1 TQMTDKA
8 MYTCQV
14 TNVGGTAEV
23 KLNLNVQQ
31 IKPTLKSDLIKDV
44 TTQAGETVRLTIQA
58 SGTNPKVKWFKNGEE
73 VIETVEETYEIVEEE
88 ETYTLLIK
96 NAKPIDS
103 GEYQAVITN
112 DVGQIKTKKIKVQIQ
127 KAPELKKKPQSLVT
141 VKEGEPAHFECEFDG
156 NPTPKVTWLR
166 DGKPLTPKDGF
177 EIKTDTTTGKS
188 VLTVHQ
194 TTSKHSGPITLRLEN
209 PVGAPIEE
217 TVQLQ
222 VETAPQLLQKPQPTC
237 EAHLNQTASITFKC
251 LSTPKP
257 TINLY
262 KNEVHIPINGDH
274 YEIVPNPNDM
284 TTYEIK
290 IKNVRPDDEGN
301 YRIHIENSLGHIDSN
316 VQVTTVDNVS
326 IKPSSKPN
334 KTDLKQ
340 HETLVLE
347 YIIDGKP
354 KPDIVFMKD
363 GKEIKPSAKT
373 QITYDE
379 TTKVCRLIT
388 TDVGQENEGSYTV
401 VVKNKLG
408 KQETEPVKVN
418 VTAPIVV
425 KTKLPE
431 TTDGIF
437 GEQINLTVDAHGLPQ
452 PKITWLFNG
461 QPIKPSQK
469 HKIEP
474 TKDHPDQTTLTISKL
489 DTTDAGKY
497 TAIIDNGIEKVE
509 TTTTLNVHT
518 KPKLESK
525 LEPNMT
531 FNIGEQAEIPIRLS
545 GENNTVTWYK
555 DSREIHFDSR
565 IRVVTDEFNTYKLV
579 IGDLRPEDKGV
590 YTMVIKNKG
599 GSIETKTVINV
610 KEQKPQLLSDLN
622 DSPSANTAKIGEE
635 FFLEIRAQG
644 KPKPNVTWLL
654 NGQELSSHSSDYEL
668 IVTEDGLY
676 RIVFHQFHERYLGE
690 YQAVITTTT
699 STIRTKIIRVIGQ
712 QAPVFTQALPKFI
725 QIKTG
730 EKLTIECMAKGH
742 PTPKVSWLR
751 DGKVLSNKDGYDIKV
766 DQTTG
771 HSIFIIPIGTVKH
784 SGKYECKVEN
794 QYGTHTAEINIEVL
808 RKLK

>member
-1 TQMTDKA
+1 
-8 MYTCQV
+8 
-14 TNVGGTAEV
+14 
-23 KLNLNVQQ
+23 
-31 IKPTLKSDLIKDV
+31 
-44 TTQAGETVRLTIQA
+44 
-58 SGTNPKVKWFKNGEE
+58 
-73 VIETVEETYEIVEEE
+73 
-88 ETYTLLIK
+88 TLLIK

-316 VQVTTVDNVS
+316 VQVITVDNVS

-425 KTKLPE
+425 
-431 TTDGIF
+431 
-437 GEQINLTVDAHGLPQ
+437 
-452 PKITWLFNG
+452 
-461 QPIKPSQK
+461 
-469 HKIEP
+469 
-474 TKDHPDQTTLTISKL
+474 
-489 DTTDAGKY
+489 
-497 TAIIDNGIEKVE
+497 
-509 TTTTLNVHT
+509 
-518 KPKLESK
+518 
-525 LEPNMT
+525 
-531 FNIGEQAEIPIRLS
+531 
-545 GENNTVTWYK
+545 
-555 DSREIHFDSR
+555 
-565 IRVVTDEFNTYKLV
+565 
-579 IGDLRPEDKGV
+579 
-590 YTMVIKNKG
+590 
-599 GSIETKTVINV
+599 
-610 KEQKPQLLSDLN
+610 
-622 DSPSANTAKIGEE
+622 
-635 FFLEIRAQG
+635 
-644 KPKPNVTWLL
+644 
-654 NGQELSSHSSDYEL
+654 
-668 IVTEDGLY
+668 
-676 RIVFHQFHERYLGE
+676 
-690 YQAVITTTT
+690 
-699 STIRTKIIRVIGQ
+699 
-712 QAPVFTQALPKFI
+712 
-725 QIKTG
+725 
-730 EKLTIECMAKGH
+730 
-742 PTPKVSWLR
+742 
-751 DGKVLSNKDGYDIKV
+751 
-766 DQTTG
+766 
-771 HSIFIIPIGTVKH
+771 
-784 SGKYECKVEN
+784 
-794 QYGTHTAEINIEVL
+794 
-808 RKLK
+808 